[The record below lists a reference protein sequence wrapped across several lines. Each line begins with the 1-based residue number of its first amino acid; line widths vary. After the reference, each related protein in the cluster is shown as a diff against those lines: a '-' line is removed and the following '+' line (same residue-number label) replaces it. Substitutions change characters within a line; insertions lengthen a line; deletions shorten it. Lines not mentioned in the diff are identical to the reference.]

1 MRVDKMFEM
10 GLVSEVENLRK
21 QGYTKDLVS
30 MQGIGYK
37 EIFDY
42 LDGMYDEEMARY
54 MFVWLVY
61 FSVSYTARR
70 EKHIR
75 IDAAINLYPK
85 KARPYIEILSE
96 LIVLGFAIF
105 IAVTGYTVFGKIAWS
120 GQMSPAMRI
129 PMQFVYAAPMIGMGL
144 TAIRQLQ
151 CIYRRIKALK
161 NHEEVTEA

>member
-1 MRVDKMFEM
+1 MKWFMDHLEEFFMIPLIFAMSIVIFVQVVMRYVFQSS
-10 GLVSEVENLRK
+10 LTWSEEL
-21 QGYTKDLVS
+21 
-30 MQGIGYK
+30 
-37 EIFDY
+37 
-42 LDGMYDEEMARY
+42 ARY

-96 LIVLGFAIF
+96 LIVLGFSIF

-129 PMQFVYAAPMIGMGL
+129 PMAYAYASVPVGCALMSARLCAEI
-144 TAIRQLQ
+144 AKNIRSVFGENGGAS
-151 CIYRRIKALK
+151 RWR
-161 NHEEVTEA
+161 

>member
-1 MRVDKMFEM
+1 MKFLNEHLEACFIVPLMFLMSIIIFVQVVMRYVFHSS
-10 GLVSEVENLRK
+10 LPWS
-21 QGYTKDLVS
+21 
-30 MQGIGYK
+30 
-37 EIFDY
+37 
-42 LDGMYDEEMARY
+42 EEMARY

-75 IDAAINLYPK
+75 IDAAINIYPK

-96 LIVLGFAIF
+96 VIVLCFAIF